1 MPTQSE
7 LMSRITVNPKV
18 MVGKPTIRGTRLTV
32 EHVLKA
38 LSRQL
43 SLEELREEY
52 PFLEAED
59 VSACLL
65 YAAQRIEE
73 EKIYPVAA

>member
-1 MPTQSE
+1 MQTPAD
-7 LMSRITVNPKV
+7 LLARITVNPQV
-18 MVGKPTIRGTRLTV
+18 MVGKPTIRSTRLTV

-38 LSRQL
+38 LSGHL
-43 SLEELREEY
+43 SFDELKEDY
-52 PFLEAED
+52 PFLEPED

-73 EKIYPVAA
+73 EKVYPIAA